1 MFTRYTLE
9 DFENFFQKQ
18 FEHFLGRVSFE
29 ARSIEI
35 PVMLKTTDWKS
46 FTVFRSS
53 RRSQLANTR
62 FGTIEE
68 LLNGE
73 VSSLELD
80 TADPLLVARTLREQ
94 LLAFAAVARG
104 QTALIDVT
112 SFRREELLIL
122 YSILKNHDL
131 GDIGKWSLGYVGTQD
146 MGRWLSGKVT
156 AVRSVVGFSGDMWPS
171 KSTRLVIMM
180 GFELERARSIVDAY
194 EPGLVM
200 LGLGKRS
207 ESISETLYS
216 RNAAVVEQLAADIGG
231 VVERF
236 EFSARDPSQ
245 VVLDLEGALGNDETF
260 NTILAP
266 LHTKLSTL
274 GAGMYASKHS
284 EVQICYAAV
293 DAYNEDEYSKPGTAV
308 YVVPLQSILGD

>member
-1 MFTRYTLE
+1 MFKRFTLA
-9 DFENFFQKQ
+9 DFENTFQNK

-35 PVMLKTTDWKS
+35 PVMLKASEWKS

-53 RRSQLANTR
+53 RRSRLANNR
-62 FGTIEE
+62 FETIEQ
-68 LLNGE
+68 LWKDDLP
-73 VSSLELD
+73 SPELD

-94 LLAFAAVARG
+94 VLKFAALARG
-104 QTALIDVT
+104 QSALIDVT

-122 YSILKNHDL
+122 FSILKNHDL
-131 GDIGKWSLGYVGTQD
+131 GDVGKWRLGYVGTQD

-156 AVRSVVGFSGDMWPS
+156 AVRSVVGFAGDMWPS
-171 KSTRLVIMM
+171 KSSRLVIMM

-194 EPGLVM
+194 EPGLVI
-200 LGLGKRS
+200 LGFGKRS

-216 RNAAVVEQLAADIGG
+216 RNAAVVEQLASDIGG
-231 VVERF
+231 DVKRF

-245 VVLDLEGALGNDETF
+245 VVLDLEDALGDDTAF

-293 DAYNEDEYSKPGTAV
+293 DEYNEDEYSKPGTAV
-308 YVVPLQSILGD
+308 YVLPLQSILGD